1 MVTVND
7 KGYTKHYFEEGKRIC
22 SKIGSGGF
30 QDLDI
35 LVDQMELNYDEQFEV
50 QREGLHNTFNE
61 CFGVSSEINT
71 NDMFVVI
78 KQCDNPGEPVFYYH
92 SDHLGSA
99 SYITDDQGNE
109 TQHLVYLPFGELR
122 SNREYL
128 NINNKYHEQHWV
140 DMKYNT
146 SQYDT
151 PYKFNGKEKDP
162 ETGYNYYGARFYY
175 DYLSIFLSTDPMSD
189 KYPSLSSYAYC
200 ANNPVMLIDPDGR
213 EWLTSEDAATA
224 KNMQKGIGAR
234 NKELDKMEAKAN
246 GTIDKYKNRTDLS
259 KREQRKLNDANA
271 QSADIKSQREYLSNL
286 DKGIDQLGNSNNK
299 YTFSGGQTDPMLG
312 SMKDGTIVINNDGTG
327 GNIAHEIT
335 HAIQYDNNVFG
346 FIFLGGKDIN
356 VSRATLE
363 NMEIEAYKTQ
373 FSYSGKAPSSYYG
386 SSLGTPFS
394 LQGINTKYLQGLRN
408 SNGQFQYR
416 H

>member
-109 TQHLVYLPFGELR
+109 TQHLVYLPFGED
-122 SNREYL
+122 
-128 NINNKYHEQHWV
+128 WV
-140 DMKYNT
+140 DWKYNT
-146 SQYDT
+146 SQFDT

-162 ETGYNYYGARFYY
+162 ETGLHYYGARYLNT
-175 DYLSIFLSTDPMSD
+175 DLSIWLSVDPMSD
-189 KYPSLSSYAYC
+189 KYPHLTSYNYC
-200 ANNPVMLIDPDGR
+200 ANNPVMLVDPDGR
-213 EWLTSEDAATA
+213 EMWEPQVTS
-224 KNMQKGIGAR
+224 KGKVSYVAEQGDT
-234 NKELDKMEAKAN
+234 KE
-246 GTIDKYKNRTDLS
+246 TF
-259 KREQRKLNDANA
+259 
-271 QSADIKSQREYLSNL
+271 KSQYGLSSTETDKIFKEEGVNNNQIKRGTKIDGEAVKKATGSDILKLDPKSEQSTPQRFVYQTMFGILHSKTTKNNSNITDMSDYINL
-286 DKGIDQLGNSNNK
+286 DGSTGANNSRQYWGNYTIPLLNGGKTTISNFNSSFSKK
-299 YTFSGGQTDPMLG
+299 YSRI
-312 SMKDGTIVINNDGTG
+312 S
-327 GNIAHEIT
+327 
-335 HAIQYDNNVFG
+335 
-346 FIFLGGKDIN
+346 LGGEFK
-356 VSRATLE
+356 S
-363 NMEIEAYKTQ
+363 TQ
-373 FSYSGKAPSSYYG
+373 D
-386 SSLGTPFS
+386 
-394 LQGINTKYLQGLRN
+394 GLRYIQMYEKHPGKGTRIN
-408 SNGQFQYR
+408 KLIITMPYQSENKFETTYR
-416 H
+416 K